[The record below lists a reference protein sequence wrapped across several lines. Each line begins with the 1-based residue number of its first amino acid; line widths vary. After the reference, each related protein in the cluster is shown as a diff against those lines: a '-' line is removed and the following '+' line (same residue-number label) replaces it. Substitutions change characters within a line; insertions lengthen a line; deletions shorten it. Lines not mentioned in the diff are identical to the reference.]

1 MNLVR
6 KKNNP
11 ICCSQELIT
20 LGINLLKEVKDTY
33 KESSLTLKKETLED
47 CKNTHVCELP
57 GLTSLKWLYYQ
68 KWYIN
73 GILPQLEKKN
83 PKIHKEAWKTLKIQ
97 SSEWKE
103 TIMIWLCHNSKVS
116 MVSAQKQNHRL
127 MN

>member
-47 CKNTHVCELP
+47 CKNIHVCELP
-57 GLTSLKWLYYQ
+57 GLTSLKLLYYQ
-68 KWYIN
+68 K
-73 GILPQLEKKN
+73 
-83 PKIHKEAWKTLKIQ
+83 
-97 SSEWKE
+97 
-103 TIMIWLCHNSKVS
+103 
-116 MVSAQKQNHRL
+116 
-127 MN
+127 